1 MEFSSNS
8 TSTHPNTHELK
19 WIHGHPNKPLTYSSI
34 IHIEIITYIPMI
46 YMLCSGYMPPEYVD
60 NGSVSKK
67 YDVFSLGV
75 IIIKVMDGNMGR
87 TRSAEMDAEQ
97 FTEHV
102 RKNIYMKNDR
112 LFFP

>member
-1 MEFSSNS
+1 
-8 TSTHPNTHELK
+8 
-19 WIHGHPNKPLTYSSI
+19 
-34 IHIEIITYIPMI
+34 
-46 YMLCSGYMPPEYVD
+46 MPPEYVD

-87 TRSAEMDAEQ
+87 TRSAEMDAKQ

-102 RKNIYMKNDR
+102 RKKNMRNDR

>member
-1 MEFSSNS
+1 
-8 TSTHPNTHELK
+8 
-19 WIHGHPNKPLTYSSI
+19 
-34 IHIEIITYIPMI
+34 
-46 YMLCSGYMPPEYVD
+46 MLCSGYMPPEYVD

-102 RKNIYMKNDR
+102 RKKKYEER
-112 LFFP
+112 SSLFPIIFCIICIHFI